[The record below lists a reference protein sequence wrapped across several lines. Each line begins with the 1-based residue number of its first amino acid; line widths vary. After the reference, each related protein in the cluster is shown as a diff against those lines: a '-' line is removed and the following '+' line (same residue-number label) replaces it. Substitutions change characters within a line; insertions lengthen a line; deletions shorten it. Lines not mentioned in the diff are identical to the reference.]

1 MKKRTIEE
9 YYLGLDIGTNSVGYA
24 VTDPQYK
31 ILKYHGEPMWG
42 SHVFEEG
49 SQCAERRGFRTA
61 RRRLNRRQQRVRF
74 VQEIFAHEIEKVDS
88 RFFLRIKE
96 SALYREDANGN
107 DPFILFNDNGY
118 TDKEYYL
125 KYPTIHHLIMDLID
139 DENPH
144 DVRLVYLAVAW
155 LVAHRGHFLSDVE
168 KTNVEKVLDF
178 STSYNAFKEMYHS
191 IGQDI
196 PWVDEE
202 ETFKNILLK
211 KCGVKDKEKAFKD
224 ELFKNNSN
232 KKTSEGTEENDI
244 LGANSVITLLSGGT
258 VTADKLFVQA
268 EFQDKISIS
277 FKKNEDEFEQILTE
291 LDEYAEYLLKI
302 RAVYDWAV
310 LYEASQGQVYI
321 SKAKIE
327 VYEQHKKDLAGLK
340 AFIRKYC
347 PDKYNE
353 IFRDAGDNNYV
364 AYSYNFN
371 SLNLDEGEKRP
382 KRKALQEDFCTY
394 IRKIVKDI
402 KCEMED
408 KEFYEDMGKRLEL
421 GTFMPKQVNTD
432 NRVLPYQLYYFE
444 LARLLEKVSS
454 YLPFINEKDS
464 EGYITKEKLLSI
476 MEFRIPYYVGPLHRD
491 HKENNSFAW
500 IKRKAQGRI
509 YPWNY
514 EEKIDLDASE
524 QAFID
529 KMTNQCSYLP
539 GEDVLPK
546 YSLLYCKYEV
556 LNEINNIKIN
566 GQRITVNCKK
576 EIFGL
581 FKRNKKVTVKR
592 IRDFLVSNN
601 YMSDSDEITG
611 LDISVKSSLKSYH
624 DFRRMLENKTVN
636 EEDVEEII
644 KRLTYTEDKKRIN
657 KYLEENYPNISE
669 EDRRY
674 ISKLKYK
681 DFGRLSEKFLTGIKG
696 VVKETGEILSVIQI
710 MWETNDNLMQIIFS
724 DHYTIRDVLERERED
739 YYSEHPASVEQIL
752 SDMYI
757 SNAVKR
763 PIYRTLDIIGDVT
776 KACQNAPRKIF
787 VEMARGGGEKGKRT
801 VSRRDK
807 IKELY
812 KHMDKQEV
820 REISKEISE
829 LLGELDKKTDNEL
842 QSEVLFLYFMQLGI
856 CMYSGDPIDIT
867 KLKSDAYVNVDHIY
881 PQAYVKDDSLNNK
894 VLVKSKL
901 NGEKSDNYPI
911 NKDIRDKMSSIWKH
925 YRKEGLISEE
935 KYNRLTRKTP
945 FTDEEKQGFVNR
957 QLVETRQSTKA
968 VAEIL
973 KTMFP
978 ETEVVYVKAGLASE
992 FRHAFGIIKSR
1003 QINDLHHAKDAY
1015 LNVVCGNVY
1024 HSTFTK
1030 KFFQNNPKYS
1040 IKTET
1045 VYKRKIEVD
1054 GKPIWN
1060 GQESLSFVIKMLGKN
1075 NIHYTR
1081 YAFCRTRGQNGGFFD
1096 QQPKPA
1102 GANLV
1107 PRKKNLPSEKYGG
1120 YNGTTVTYF
1129 IMAKYTEKVKKE
1141 KTDIMIV
1148 PVELLYSH
1156 NLLQNEEFAV
1166 NYIRQEIARIT
1177 NKKQEEIVN
1186 ISFPLGLRPL
1196 KVNTR
1201 LSFDGFEACIASKK
1215 TYGQQLG
1222 MCSLMSLKLSEEN
1235 MKYVKKIENYLNKKN
1250 ANKNIIYDE
1259 KYDGINS
1266 MINIKLYDELTE
1278 KLLNTCYR
1286 IVYEKT
1292 GDIILKG
1299 KDKFSNLSFDLQC
1312 QILMNIIDVLKTG
1325 RNSGC
1330 NLKVIGGSVNAANYI
1345 INSRISNWKKDY
1357 NSVKIIDESASGIF
1371 RKESENILEWL

>member
-1 MKKRTIEE
+1 MKKRAIEE

-61 RRRLNRRQQRVRF
+61 RRRLNRRQQRVRL

-88 RFFLRIKE
+88 RFFLRLKE

-107 DPFILFNDNGY
+107 DPFILFNDEGY

-178 STSYNAFKEMYHS
+178 STSYNALKEMYS
-191 IGQDI
+191 GIGQDL
-196 PWVDEE
+196 PWIDEE
-202 ETFKNILLK
+202 ETFKNILLE
-211 KCGVKDKEKAFKD
+211 KCGVKDKERAFKD
-224 ELFKNNSN
+224 KLLKNNSN
-232 KKTSEGTEENDI
+232 KKNSDITEESEV
-244 LGANSVITLLSGGT
+244 LGISAVITLLSGGT

-310 LYEASQGQVYI
+310 LYEASKGQVYI

-371 SLNLDEGEKRP
+371 SLNLTDGEKRP
-382 KRKALQEDFCTY
+382 KRKASQEDFCTY
-394 IRKIVKDI
+394 IRKIVKGI

-408 KEFYEDMGKRLEL
+408 KEFYDDMWQRLEL
-421 GTFMPKQVNTD
+421 GTFMPKQVNTE

-444 LARLLEKVSS
+444 LARLLGRVSA
-454 YLPFINEKDS
+454 YLPFINEKDND
-464 EGYITKEKLLSI
+464 GYITKEKLLSI
-476 MEFRIPYYVGPLHRD
+476 MEFRIPYYVGPLHRENKD
-491 HKENNSFAW
+491 NNSFAW
-500 IKRKAQGRI
+500 IKRKAKGRI

-524 QAFID
+524 QAFIN
-529 KMTNQCSYLP
+529 KMTNQCGYLP

-546 YSLLYCKYEV
+546 HSLLYCKYEV

-566 GQRITVNCKK
+566 GQKITVECKK
-576 EIFGL
+576 GIFGL
-581 FKRNKKVTVKR
+581 FIKNKKVTVKK
-592 IRDFLVSNN
+592 IKDFLISNN
-601 YMSDSDEITG
+601 YMSASDEMTG

-624 DFRRMLENKTVN
+624 DFRKMLENKIVN

-669 EDRRY
+669 KDRRY

-710 MWETNDNLMQIIFS
+710 MLETNDNLMQIIFS
-724 DHYTIRDVLERERED
+724 GHYTIKDVIESERKD

-752 SDMYI
+752 SDMYV

-801 VSRRDK
+801 ISRRDK

-812 KHMDKQEV
+812 KNMDRQEV
-820 REISKEISE
+820 REISK
-829 LLGELDKKTDNEL
+829 LLDEKTDNEL
-842 QSEVLFLYFMQLGI
+842 QSEVLFLYFMQLGK
-856 CMYSGDPIDIT
+856 CMYSGEPIDIT

-901 NGEKSDNYPI
+901 NGEKSDIYPI
-911 NKDIRDKMSSIWKH
+911 NKSIRDKMASTWKS
-925 YRKEGLISEE
+925 YRKKGLISEE

-973 KTMFP
+973 KMMFP

-1024 HSTFTK
+1024 YSTFTK

-1054 GKPIWN
+1054 EKLIWN
-1060 GQESLSFVIKMLGKN
+1060 GQESLSFVIKMLSKN

-1081 YAFCRTRGQNGGFFD
+1081 YAFCRKSGQNGGLFD
-1096 QQPKPA
+1096 QQPISA
-1102 GANLV
+1102 GADLV

-1120 YNGTTVTYF
+1120 YNGTTATYF

-1156 NLLQNEEFAV
+1156 NLLQSEEFAV
-1166 NYIRQEIARIT
+1166 SYIRQEIARIT
-1177 NKKQEEIVN
+1177 NKKREEIVN

-1222 MCSLMSLKLSEEN
+1222 MCSLMPLKLREEN
-1235 MKYVKKIENYLNKKN
+1235 SKYVKKIENYLNKKDV
-1250 ANKNIIYDE
+1250 NKNIVLDE
-1259 KYDGINS
+1259 NYDGINKER
-1266 MINIKLYDELTE
+1266 NLRLFHEL
-1278 KLLNTCYR
+1278 KNKFKQSCYR
-1286 IVYEKT
+1286 QVFQKA
-1292 GDIILKG
+1292 GMLILNSEDEFK
-1299 KDKFSNLSFDLQC
+1299 NIPIEAQC
-1312 QILMNIIDVLKTG
+1312 KVLNNIIFVFKTG
-1325 RNSGC
+1325 RSVGC
-1330 NLKVIGGSVNAANYI
+1330 DLKEIGGSK
-1345 INSRISNWKKDY
+1345 NSAEYKVSSKVSNWKKDY

>member
-1 MKKRTIEE
+1 MKKRAIEE

-61 RRRLNRRQQRVRF
+61 RRRLNRRQQRVRL

-88 RFFLRIKE
+88 RFFLRLKE

-178 STSYNAFKEMYHS
+178 STSYNALKEMYS
-191 IGQDI
+191 GIGQDL
-196 PWVDEE
+196 PWIDEE

-224 ELFKNNSN
+224 KLLKNNSN
-232 KKTSEGTEENDI
+232 KKNSDITEESEV
-244 LGANSVITLLSGGT
+244 LGISAVITLLSGGT
-258 VTADKLFVQA
+258 VAADKLFVQA

-310 LYEASQGQVYI
+310 LYEASKGQVYI

-371 SLNLDEGEKRP
+371 SLNLTDGEKRP
-382 KRKALQEDFCTY
+382 KRKASQEDFCTY

-408 KEFYEDMGKRLEL
+408 EEFYDDMWQRLEL

-444 LARLLEKVSS
+444 LARLLGRVSA
-454 YLPFINEKDS
+454 YLPFINEKDND
-464 EGYITKEKLLSI
+464 GYITKEKLLSI
-476 MEFRIPYYVGPLHRD
+476 MEFRIPYYVGPLHRENKD
-491 HKENNSFAW
+491 NNSFAW

-524 QAFID
+524 QAFIN

-566 GQRITVNCKK
+566 GQKITVECKK
-576 EIFGL
+576 GIFGL
-581 FKRNKKVTVKR
+581 FKKNKKVTVKK
-592 IRDFLVSNN
+592 IKDFLISNN
-601 YMSDSDEITG
+601 YMGTSDEITG

-624 DFRRMLENKTVN
+624 DFRKMLENKIVN

-657 KYLEENYPNISE
+657 RYLEENYPNISE

-710 MWETNDNLMQIIFS
+710 MLETNDNLMQIIFS
-724 DHYTIRDVLERERED
+724 DHYMIKDALERERKD

-763 PIYRTLDIIGDVT
+763 PIYRTLDIISDVT

-801 VSRRDK
+801 ISRRDK

-812 KHMDKQEV
+812 KNMDKQEV

-973 KTMFP
+973 KMMFP

-992 FRHAFGIIKSR
+992 FRHVFGIIKSR

-1030 KFFQNNPKYS
+1030 NFFLKHQTYS

-1045 VYKRKIEVD
+1045 VYKRRIEAD
-1054 GKPIWN
+1054 GKLIWN
-1060 GQESLSFVIKMLGKN
+1060 GQESLSFVKKMLGKN

-1081 YAFCRTRGQNGGFFD
+1081 YAFCRKGGFFD
-1096 QQPKPA
+1096 QMPVTAKE
-1102 GANLV
+1102 GLV
-1107 PRKKNLPSEKYGG
+1107 SRKKDLPSEKYGG
-1120 YNGTTVTYF
+1120 YNKPTASYF
-1129 IMAKYTEKVKKE
+1129 IMAKYTEKGKKE
-1141 KTDIMIV
+1141 KQDIMIV
-1148 PVELLYSH
+1148 PVELMVGEKVL
-1156 NLLQNEEFAV
+1156 NDKKFAV
-1166 NYIRQEIARIT
+1166 DYIQQQIAQISNRKI
-1177 NKKQEEIVN
+1177 EEIVN
-1186 ISFPLGLRPL
+1186 VSFPLGLRPL

-1201 LSFDGFEACIASKK
+1201 FSFDGFEACVTGKSS
-1215 TYGQQLG
+1215 GGRQLG
-1222 MCSLMSLKLSEEN
+1222 MSSLMPLKISHEKES
-1235 MKYVKKIENYLNKKN
+1235 YIKKIENYINKKS
-1250 ANKNIIYDE
+1250 KNPNIKPDE

-1266 MINIKLYDELTE
+1266 MINIKLYDELTD

-1286 IVYEKT
+1286 IVYKKT
-1292 GDIILKG
+1292 GDVILKG
-1299 KDKFSNLSFDLQC
+1299 KEKFESLSIDVQC
-1312 QILMNIIDVLKTG
+1312 QTLMNIIDVLKTG
-1325 RNSGC
+1325 RNGGC
-1330 NLKVIGGSVNAANYI
+1330 NLKDIGGTANAANYI
-1345 INSRISNWKKDY
+1345 INSRISNWKNYK
-1357 NSVKIIDESASGIF
+1357 SVKIIDESASGIF
-1371 RKESENILEWL
+1371 RKESENVLEWL

>member
-244 LGANSVITLLSGGT
+244 LGTNAVITLLSGGT

-327 VYEQHKKDLAGLK
+327 VFEQHKKDLAGLK

-347 PDKYNE
+347 TDKYNE

-382 KRKALQEDFCTY
+382 KRKASQEDFCTY

-566 GQRITVNCKK
+566 GQRITVDCKK

-978 ETEVVYVKAGLASE
+978 KTEVVYVKAGLASE

-1081 YAFCRTRGQNGGFFD
+1081 YAFCRKGGFFD
-1096 QQPKPA
+1096 QMPVTAKE
-1102 GANLV
+1102 GLV
-1107 PRKKNLPSEKYGG
+1107 SRKKNLPSEKYGG
-1120 YNGTTVTYF
+1120 YNKPTASYF

-1141 KTDIMIV
+1141 KQDIMIV
-1148 PVELLYSH
+1148 PVELMVGEKVL
-1156 NLLQNEEFAV
+1156 NDKNFAV
-1166 NYIRQEIARIT
+1166 GYIQQQIAQISNR
-1177 NKKQEEIVN
+1177 KVEEIVN
-1186 ISFPLGLRPL
+1186 VSFPLGLRPL

-1201 LSFDGFEACIASKK
+1201 FSFDGFEACVTGKANGGKI
-1215 TYGQQLG
+1215 LG
-1222 MCSLMSLKLSEEN
+1222 ISSLVALK
-1235 MKYVKKIENYLNKKN
+1235 MDNKKDN
-1250 ANKNIIYDE
+1250 YIKKVEKYIEKRKLNINIKLDE
-1259 KYDGINS
+1259 KYDGINYES
-1266 MINIKLYDELTE
+1266 NQMIYNILVE
-1278 KLLNTCYR
+1278 KIQCSIY
-1286 IVYEKT
+1286 KT
-1292 GDIILKG
+1292 MFGSLVEGLENAKSI
-1299 KDKFSNLSFDLQC
+1299 FEQLSLEEQC
-1312 QILMNIIDVLKTG
+1312 LCINSLINVFKTG
-1325 RNSGC
+1325 RSSGC
-1330 NLKVIGGSVNAANYI
+1330 DLTLIGGKKQAAVCTV
-1345 INSRISNWKKDY
+1345 SSKVSNWGKNYKC
-1357 NSVKIIDESASGIF
+1357 VKIIDESASGIF

>member
-1 MKKRTIEE
+1 MKKRAIEE

-74 VQEIFAHEIEKVDS
+74 VQEIFAHEIGKVDS
-88 RFFLRIKE
+88 RFFLRIRE

-107 DPFILFNDNGY
+107 DPFILFNDSGY

-178 STSYNAFKEMYHS
+178 STSYNALKEMYHG

-196 PWVDEE
+196 PWIDEE
-202 ETFKNILLK
+202 ELFKNILLR
-211 KCGVKDKEKAFKD
+211 KCGVKDKEKAFKE
-224 ELFKNNSN
+224 ELFKSNSIKNNSD
-232 KKTSEGTEENDI
+232 KENEV
-244 LGANSVITLLSGGT
+244 LGASAVITLLSGGT

-310 LYEASQGQVYI
+310 LYEASKGQVYI

-340 AFIRKYC
+340 TFIRKYC

-371 SLNLDEGEKRP
+371 SLNLDDGKKRP
-382 KRKALQEDFCTY
+382 KRKASQEDFCTY

-408 KEFYEDMGKRLEL
+408 KEFYDDMWQRLEL

-432 NRVLPYQLYYFE
+432 NRVIPYQLYYFE
-444 LARLLEKVSS
+444 LARLLEKVSA
-454 YLPFINEKDS
+454 YLPFINEKDTD
-464 EGYITKEKLLSI
+464 GYITKDKLLSI
-476 MEFRIPYYVGPLHRD
+476 MEYRIPYYVGPLH
-491 HKENNSFAW
+491 KENSSFAW
-500 IKRKAQGRI
+500 IERKAKGRI

-524 QAFID
+524 QAFIN

-556 LNEINNIKIN
+556 LNEINNIKVN
-566 GQRITVNCKK
+566 GQKVTVECKK
-576 EIFGL
+576 GIFEL
-581 FKRNKKVTVKR
+581 FKRNKKVTVKN
-592 IRDFLVSNN
+592 IRDFLISNN

-624 DFRRMLENKTVN
+624 DFRRMLENKVVN

-681 DFGRLSEKFLTGIKG
+681 DFGRLSEKFLAGIKG

-724 DHYTIRDVLERERED
+724 DYYTIKDVLAKERED
-739 YYSEHPASVEQIL
+739 YYSEHPSSVEQFL
-752 SDMYI
+752 SDMYV

-812 KHMDKQEV
+812 KNMDKQEV
-820 REISKEISE
+820 REISK
-829 LLGELDKKTDNEL
+829 LLDEKTDNEL
-842 QSEVLFLYFMQLGI
+842 QSEVLFLYFMQLGK
-856 CMYSGDPIDIT
+856 CMYSGEPIDIT

-901 NGEKSDNYPI
+901 NGEKSDIYPI
-911 NKDIRDKMSSIWKH
+911 NKSIRDKMASTWKS
-925 YRKEGLISEE
+925 YRKKGLISEE

-973 KTMFP
+973 KMMFP

-1030 KFFQNNPKYS
+1030 NFFLEHQTYS

-1045 VYKRKIEVD
+1045 VYKKKIEVD
-1054 GKPIWN
+1054 GKLIWN

-1081 YAFCRTRGQNGGFFD
+1081 YAFCRKGGFFD
-1096 QQPKPA
+1096 QMPVTAKE
-1102 GANLV
+1102 GLV
-1107 PRKKNLPSEKYGG
+1107 SRKKDLPSEKYGG
-1120 YNGTTVTYF
+1120 YNKPTASYF
-1129 IMAKYTEKVKKE
+1129 IMAKYTEKAKKE
-1141 KTDIMIV
+1141 KQDIMIV
-1148 PVELLYSH
+1148 PVELMVGEKVL
-1156 NLLQNEEFAV
+1156 NDEKFAV
-1166 NYIRQEIARIT
+1166 DYIRQQIAQIS
-1177 NKKQEEIVN
+1177 NKKVEEIVN
-1186 ISFPLGLRPL
+1186 VSFPLDLRPL

-1201 LSFDGFEACIASKK
+1201 FSFDGFEACVTGKANGGKILGISSLIA
-1215 TYGQQLG
+1215 
-1222 MCSLMSLKLSEEN
+1222 LKIDDKMEE
-1235 MKYVKKIENYLNKKN
+1235 YVKSIEKYIEKRKLNV
-1250 ANKNIIYDE
+1250 NIKLDE
-1259 KYDGINS
+1259 KYDGINFKTNG
-1266 MINIKLYDELTE
+1266 IIYNLLKNKLE
-1278 KLLNTCYR
+1278 CS
-1286 IVYEKT
+1286 VYNKMF
-1292 GDIILKG
+1292 DILV
-1299 KDKFSNLSFDLQC
+1299 
-1312 QILMNIIDVLKTG
+1312 DVLEKGERIFRELSLEEQCVCINSLISIFKTG
-1325 RNSGC
+1325 RSSGC
-1330 NLKVIGGSVNAANYI
+1330 DLTLIGGKKQAAVCTV
-1345 INSRISNWKKDY
+1345 SSKVSNWTKNY
-1357 NSVKIIDESASGIF
+1357 ECVKIIDESASGIF

>member
-1 MKKRTIEE
+1 MKKRAIQE

-61 RRRLNRRQQRVRF
+61 RRRLNRRQQRVRL

-88 RFFLRIKE
+88 RFFLRIRE

-107 DPFILFNDNGY
+107 DPFVLFNDNGY

-178 STSYNAFKEMYHS
+178 STSYNALKEMYS
-191 IGQDI
+191 GIGQDL
-196 PWVDEE
+196 PWIDEE

-211 KCGVKDKEKAFKD
+211 KCGVKDKEKAFK
-224 ELFKNNSN
+224 EGLFKSDSNKNNSAKEN
-232 KKTSEGTEENDI
+232 EVLGTS
-244 LGANSVITLLSGGT
+244 AVITLLSGGT
-258 VTADKLFVQA
+258 VTADKLFVQV

-310 LYEASQGQVYI
+310 LYEASKGQVYI

-371 SLNLDEGEKRP
+371 SLNLDDGKKRP
-382 KRKALQEDFCTY
+382 KRKASQEDFCTY
-394 IRKIVKDI
+394 IQKIVKDI

-408 KEFYEDMGKRLEL
+408 KKFYDDMWQRLEL

-432 NRVLPYQLYYFE
+432 NRVIPYQLYYFE
-444 LARLLEKVSS
+444 LARLLEKSS
-454 YLPFINEKDS
+454 VYLAFINEKDDA
-464 EGYITKEKLLSI
+464 GYITKEKLLSI
-476 MEFRIPYYVGPLHRD
+476 MEYRIPYYVGPLH
-491 HKENNSFAW
+491 KENSSFAW
-500 IKRKAQGRI
+500 IERKAKGRI

-524 QAFID
+524 QAFIN

-566 GQRITVNCKK
+566 GQKITVECKK
-576 EIFGL
+576 GIFEL
-581 FKRNKKVTVKR
+581 FKRNKKVTVKK
-592 IRDFLVSNN
+592 IRDFLISNN

-624 DFRRMLENKTVN
+624 DFRRMLENKVVN

-657 KYLEENYPNISE
+657 KYLEDNYPNISE

-674 ISKLKYK
+674 ISKLKYN
-681 DFGRLSEKFLTGIKG
+681 DFGRLSEKFLTEIKG

-724 DHYTIRDVLERERED
+724 DYYTIKDVLAKERED
-739 YYSEHPASVEQIL
+739 YYSEHPSSVEQFL
-752 SDMYI
+752 SDMYV

-776 KACQNAPRKIF
+776 KACQNAPCKIF

-812 KHMDKQEV
+812 KNMDKQEV
-820 REISKEISE
+820 REISK
-829 LLGELDKKTDNEL
+829 LLDEKTDNEL
-842 QSEVLFLYFMQLGI
+842 QSEVLFLYFMQLGK
-856 CMYSGDPIDIT
+856 CMYSGEPIDIT

-901 NGEKSDNYPI
+901 NGEKSDIYPI
-911 NKDIRDKMSSIWKH
+911 NKSIRDKMASTWKS
-925 YRKEGLISEE
+925 YRKKGLISEE

-973 KTMFP
+973 KMMFP

-1030 KFFQNNPKYS
+1030 NFFLKHQTYS

-1045 VYKRKIEVD
+1045 VYKKKIEVD
-1054 GKPIWN
+1054 GRLIWN

-1081 YAFCRTRGQNGGFFD
+1081 YAFCRKGGFFD
-1096 QQPKPA
+1096 QMPVTAKE
-1102 GANLV
+1102 GLV
-1107 PRKKNLPSEKYGG
+1107 SRKKDLPSEKYGG
-1120 YNGTTVTYF
+1120 YNKPTASYF
-1129 IMAKYTEKVKKE
+1129 IMAKYTEKAKKE
-1141 KTDIMIV
+1141 KQDIMIV

-1156 NLLQNEEFAV
+1156 NLLQSEEFAV

-1177 NKKQEEIVN
+1177 NKKWDEIDNV
-1186 ISFPLGLRPL
+1186 SFPLGLRPL

-1201 LSFDGFEACIASKK
+1201 FSFDGFEACVVSK
-1215 TYGQQLG
+1215 YSGGQKLG
-1222 MCSLMSLKLSEEN
+1222 ITSLVALK
-1235 MKYVKKIENYLNKKN
+1235 MN
-1250 ANKNIIYDE
+1250 ANFEAYIKRIQNYMEKRKLNGSIELDE
-1259 KYDGINS
+1259 KYDKIDKEN
-1266 MINIKLYDELTE
+1266 NEKLYDAILE
-1278 KLLNTCYR
+1278 KL
-1286 IVYEKT
+1286 EKKIYKQVFS
-1292 GDIILKG
+1292 GQMKLVKAA
-1299 KDKFSNLSFDLQC
+1299 KEKFLELPLEQQC
-1312 QILMNIIDVLKTG
+1312 QCLNSLIDVFKTG
-1325 RNSGC
+1325 RSNGC
-1330 NLKVIGGSVNAANYI
+1330 DLTLIGGKKQAAI
-1345 INSRISNWKKDY
+1345 CTVSSKISNWKKNY
-1357 NSVKIIDESASGIF
+1357 KCVKIIDESASGIF

>member
-244 LGANSVITLLSGGT
+244 LGTNSVITLLSGGT

-347 PDKYNE
+347 LDKYNE

-371 SLNLDEGEKRP
+371 SLNFDEGEKRP
-382 KRKALQEDFCTY
+382 KRKASQEDFCTY

-556 LNEINNIKIN
+556 VNEINNIKIN
-566 GQRITVNCKK
+566 GQKITVDCKK
-576 EIFGL
+576 GIFGL
-581 FKRNKKVTVKR
+581 FKRNKKVTVKK

-657 KYLEENYPNISE
+657 KYLEESYPNISE

-752 SDMYI
+752 SDMYV

-901 NGEKSDNYPI
+901 NGEKSDTYPI

-1030 KFFQNNPKYS
+1030 KFFLKHQTYS

-1054 GKPIWN
+1054 GKSIWN

-1081 YAFCRTRGQNGGFFD
+1081 YAFCRKGGFFD
-1096 QQPKPA
+1096 QMPVTAKE
-1102 GANLV
+1102 GLV
-1107 PRKKNLPSEKYGG
+1107 SRKKNLPSEKYGG
-1120 YNGTTVTYF
+1120 YNKPTASYF

-1141 KTDIMIV
+1141 KQDIMIV
-1148 PVELLYSH
+1148 PVELMVGEKVL
-1156 NLLQNEEFAV
+1156 NDKNFAV
-1166 NYIRQEIARIT
+1166 GYIQQQIAQISNR
-1177 NKKQEEIVN
+1177 KVEEIVN
-1186 ISFPLGLRPL
+1186 VSFPLGLRPL

-1201 LSFDGFEACIASKK
+1201 FSFDGFEACVTGKANGGKI
-1215 TYGQQLG
+1215 LG
-1222 MCSLMSLKLSEEN
+1222 ISSLVALK
-1235 MKYVKKIENYLNKKN
+1235 MDNKKDN
-1250 ANKNIIYDE
+1250 YIKKVEKYIEKRKLNINIKLDE
-1259 KYDGINS
+1259 KYDGINYES
-1266 MINIKLYDELTE
+1266 NQMIYNILVE
-1278 KLLNTCYR
+1278 KIQCSIY
-1286 IVYEKT
+1286 KT
-1292 GDIILKG
+1292 MFGSLVEGLENAKSI
-1299 KDKFSNLSFDLQC
+1299 FEQLSLEEQC
-1312 QILMNIIDVLKTG
+1312 LCINSLINVFKTG
-1325 RNSGC
+1325 RSSGC
-1330 NLKVIGGSVNAANYI
+1330 DLTLIGGKKQAAVCTV
-1345 INSRISNWKKDY
+1345 SSKVSNWGKNYKC
-1357 NSVKIIDESASGIF
+1357 VKIIDESASGIF

>member
-1 MKKRTIEE
+1 MKKRAIEE

-61 RRRLNRRQQRVRF
+61 RRRLNRRQQRVRL

-88 RFFLRIKE
+88 RFFLRLKE

-107 DPFILFNDNGY
+107 DPFILFNDEGY

-178 STSYNAFKEMYHS
+178 STSYNALKEMYS
-191 IGQDI
+191 GIGQDL
-196 PWVDEE
+196 PWIDEE
-202 ETFKNILLK
+202 ETFKNILLE
-211 KCGVKDKEKAFKD
+211 KCGVKDKERAFKD
-224 ELFKNNSN
+224 KLLKNNSN
-232 KKTSEGTEENDI
+232 KKNSDITEESEV
-244 LGANSVITLLSGGT
+244 LGTSAVITLLSGGT
-258 VTADKLFVQA
+258 VTADKLFMQA

-310 LYEASQGQVYI
+310 LYEASKGQVYI

-371 SLNLDEGEKRP
+371 SLENKKVRP
-382 KRKALQEDFCTY
+382 KEKAKPDKFCDC
-394 IRKIVKDI
+394 IKKIVRNI
-402 KCEMED
+402 KCEVED
-408 KEFYEDMGKRLEL
+408 MEFYEDMLQRLEL
-421 GTFMPKQVNTD
+421 VTFMPKQVCAD
-432 NRVLPYQLYYFE
+432 NRIIPYQLYYFE
-444 LARLLEKVSS
+444 LNRLLEKVSI
-454 YLPFINEKDS
+454 YLPFINEKDVD
-464 EGYITKEKLLSI
+464 GYITKNKLLSI
-476 MEFRIPYYVGPLHRD
+476 MEFRIPYYVGPLH
-491 HKENNSFAW
+491 KENSSFAW
-500 IKRKAQGRI
+500 IERKAKGRI

-566 GQRITVNCKK
+566 GQKITVECKK
-576 EIFGL
+576 GIFGL
-581 FKRNKKVTVKR
+581 FKRNKKVTVKK
-592 IRDFLVSNN
+592 IKDFLISNN
-601 YMSDSDEITG
+601 YMSASDEMTG

-624 DFRRMLENKTVN
+624 DFRKMLENKIVN

-696 VVKETGEILSVIQI
+696 VVRGGKLSVIQM

-724 DHYTIRDVLERERED
+724 DHYMIKDALERERKD

-752 SDMYI
+752 SDMYV

-763 PIYRTLDIIGDVT
+763 PIYRTLDIISDVT

-801 VSRRDK
+801 VSRRNT

-812 KHMDKQEV
+812 KNMDRQEV
-820 REISKEISE
+820 REISK
-829 LLGELDKKTDNEL
+829 LLDEKTDNEL
-842 QSEVLFLYFMQLGI
+842 QSEVLFLYFMQLGK
-856 CMYSGDPIDIT
+856 CMYSGEPIDIQNIKMKT
-867 KLKSDAYVNVDHIY
+867 YVNVDHIY
-881 PQAYVKDDSLNNK
+881 PQAYVKDDSLDNK

-901 NGEKSDNYPI
+901 NEEKSDDYPI
-911 NKDIRDKMSSIWKH
+911 NKDIQEEMSSIWKH
-925 YRKEGLISEE
+925 YRNEGLISEE
-935 KYNRLTRKTP
+935 KYNRLTRKTK
-945 FTDEEKQGFVNR
+945 FTNEEKQGFVNR

-973 KTMFP
+973 KMMFPEP
-978 ETEVVYVKAGLASE
+978 ETEVVYVKAGLATA
-992 FRHAFGIIKSR
+992 FRSVFGPVKCR

-1081 YAFCRTRGQNGGFFD
+1081 YAFCRTRGQKGGFFG

-1102 GANLV
+1102 GADLV

-1129 IMAKYTEKVKKE
+1129 VMAKYTEKVKKE

-1148 PVELLYSH
+1148 SVELLYSH

-1166 NYIRQEIARIT
+1166 NYIRQEIARIA

-1201 LSFDGFEACIASKK
+1201 FSFDGFEACIASKK

-1250 ANKNIIYDE
+1250 ANKNIVHDEQYDE
-1259 KYDGINS
+1259 INS
-1266 MINIKLYDELTE
+1266 TINIKLYGELTE

-1299 KDKFSNLSFDLQC
+1299 KDKFENLSFDLQC

-1325 RNSGC
+1325 RNGGC
-1330 NLKVIGGSVNAANYI
+1330 NLKDIGGSVNEANYI
-1345 INSRISNWKKDY
+1345 INSRISNWKKNY
-1357 NSVKIIDESASGIF
+1357 KCVKIIDESASGIF

>member
-88 RFFLRIKE
+88 RFYLRIKE

-202 ETFKNILLK
+202 EKFKNILLK
-211 KCGVKDKEKAFKD
+211 RCGVKDKEKAFKD
-224 ELFKNNSN
+224 ELFKNHSN
-232 KKTSEGTEENDI
+232 KKASEGTEENDI
-244 LGANSVITLLSGGT
+244 LGTNAVITLLSGGT

-371 SLNLDEGEKRP
+371 SMNLDEGEKRP
-382 KRKALQEDFCTY
+382 KRKASQEDFCTY

-402 KCEMED
+402 KCEIED

-432 NRVLPYQLYYFE
+432 NRVIPYQLYYFE

-500 IKRKAQGRI
+500 IKRKAKGRI

-566 GQRITVNCKK
+566 GQKITVDCKK
-576 EIFGL
+576 GIFGL

-752 SDMYI
+752 SDMYV

-1015 LNVVCGNVY
+1015 LNIVCGNVY
-1024 HSTFTK
+1024 HSTFTE
-1030 KFFQNNPKYS
+1030 KFFRNNPKYS

-1081 YAFCRTRGQNGGFFD
+1081 YAFCRKGGFFD
-1096 QQPKPA
+1096 QMPVTAKE
-1102 GANLV
+1102 GLV
-1107 PRKKNLPSEKYGG
+1107 SRKKNLPSEKYGG
-1120 YNGTTVTYF
+1120 YNKPTASYF

-1141 KTDIMIV
+1141 KQDIMIV
-1148 PVELLYSH
+1148 PVELMVGEKVL
-1156 NLLQNEEFAV
+1156 NDKNFAV
-1166 NYIRQEIARIT
+1166 GYIQQQIAQISNR
-1177 NKKQEEIVN
+1177 KVEEIINV
-1186 ISFPLGLRPL
+1186 SFPLGLRPL

-1201 LSFDGFEACIASKK
+1201 FSFDGFEACVTGKANGGKILGISSLVALKMDNKK
-1215 TYGQQLG
+1215 DNYI
-1222 MCSLMSLKLSEEN
+1222 
-1235 MKYVKKIENYLNKKN
+1235 KKIEKYIEKRKLNI
-1250 ANKNIIYDE
+1250 NIKLDE
-1259 KYDGINS
+1259 KYDGINYES
-1266 MINIKLYDELTE
+1266 NQMIYNILVE
-1278 KLLNTCYR
+1278 KIQCSIY
-1286 IVYEKT
+1286 KT
-1292 GDIILKG
+1292 MFGSLVEGLENAKSI
-1299 KDKFSNLSFDLQC
+1299 FEQLSLEEQC
-1312 QILMNIIDVLKTG
+1312 LCINSLINVFKTG
-1325 RNSGC
+1325 RSSGC
-1330 NLKVIGGSVNAANYI
+1330 DLTLIGGKKQAAVCTV
-1345 INSRISNWKKDY
+1345 SSKVSNWKK
-1357 NSVKIIDESASGIF
+1357 NHTCVKIIDESASGIF

>member
-1 MKKRTIEE
+1 MKKRAIEE

-61 RRRLNRRQQRVRF
+61 RRRLNRRQQRVRL

-88 RFFLRIKE
+88 RFFLRLKE

-178 STSYNAFKEMYHS
+178 STSYNALKEMYS
-191 IGQDI
+191 GIGQDL
-196 PWVDEE
+196 PWIDEE
-202 ETFKNILLK
+202 ETFKNILLR

-224 ELFKNNSN
+224 KLLKNNSN
-232 KKTSEGTEENDI
+232 KKNSDITEESEV
-244 LGANSVITLLSGGT
+244 LGISAVITLLSGGT
-258 VTADKLFVQA
+258 VAADKLFVQA

-310 LYEASQGQVYI
+310 LYEASKGQVYI

-371 SLNLDEGEKRP
+371 SLNLTDGEKRP
-382 KRKALQEDFCTY
+382 KRKASQEDFCTY

-408 KEFYEDMGKRLEL
+408 KEFYDDMWQRLEL

-444 LARLLEKVSS
+444 LARLLGRVSA
-454 YLPFINEKDS
+454 YLPFINEKDND
-464 EGYITKEKLLSI
+464 GYITKEKLLSI
-476 MEFRIPYYVGPLHRD
+476 MEFRIPYYVGPLHRENKD
-491 HKENNSFAW
+491 NNSFAW
-500 IKRKAQGRI
+500 IQRKAQGRI

-524 QAFID
+524 QAFIN

-566 GQRITVNCKK
+566 GQKITVECKK
-576 EIFGL
+576 GIFGL
-581 FKRNKKVTVKR
+581 FKKNKKVTVKK
-592 IRDFLVSNN
+592 IKDFLISNN
-601 YMSDSDEITG
+601 YMGTSDEITG

-624 DFRRMLENKTVN
+624 DFRKMLENKIVN

-657 KYLEENYPNISE
+657 RYLEENYPNISE

-710 MWETNDNLMQIIFS
+710 MLETNDNLMQIIFS
-724 DHYTIRDVLERERED
+724 DHYMIKDALEREKKD

-763 PIYRTLDIIGDVT
+763 PIYRTLDIISDVT

-801 VSRRDK
+801 ISRRDK

-812 KHMDKQEV
+812 KNMDKQEV

-973 KTMFP
+973 KMMFP

-992 FRHAFGIIKSR
+992 FRHVFGIIKSR

-1030 KFFQNNPKYS
+1030 NFFLKHQTYS

-1045 VYKRKIEVD
+1045 VYKRRIEAD
-1054 GKPIWN
+1054 GKLIWN
-1060 GQESLSFVIKMLGKN
+1060 GQESLSFVKKMLGKN

-1081 YAFCRTRGQNGGFFD
+1081 YAFCRKGGFFD
-1096 QQPKPA
+1096 QMPVTAKE
-1102 GANLV
+1102 GLV
-1107 PRKKNLPSEKYGG
+1107 SRKKDLPSEKYGG
-1120 YNGTTVTYF
+1120 YNKPTASYF

-1141 KTDIMIV
+1141 KQDIMIV
-1148 PVELLYSH
+1148 PVELMVGEKVL
-1156 NLLQNEEFAV
+1156 NDKNFAV
-1166 NYIRQEIARIT
+1166 GYIQQQIAQISNR
-1177 NKKQEEIVN
+1177 KVEEIVN
-1186 ISFPLGLRPL
+1186 VSFPLGLRPL

-1201 LSFDGFEACIASKK
+1201 FSFDGFEACVTGKSS
-1215 TYGQQLG
+1215 GGRQLG
-1222 MCSLMSLKLSEEN
+1222 MSSLMPLKISHEKES
-1235 MKYVKKIENYLNKKN
+1235 YIKKIENYINKKS
-1250 ANKNIIYDE
+1250 KNSNIKPDE

-1266 MINIKLYDELTE
+1266 MINIKLYDELTD

-1286 IVYEKT
+1286 IVYKKT
-1292 GDIILKG
+1292 GDVILKG
-1299 KDKFSNLSFDLQC
+1299 KEKFESLSIDVQC
-1312 QILMNIIDVLKTG
+1312 QTLMNIIDVLKTG
-1325 RNSGC
+1325 RNGGC
-1330 NLKVIGGSVNAANYI
+1330 NLKDIGGTANAANYI
-1345 INSRISNWKKDY
+1345 INSRISNWKNYK
-1357 NSVKIIDESASGIF
+1357 SVKIIDESASGIF
-1371 RKESENILEWL
+1371 RKESENVLEWL

>member
-74 VQEIFAHEIEKVDS
+74 VQEIFSHEIEKVDS

-244 LGANSVITLLSGGT
+244 LGTNAVITLLSGGT

-566 GQRITVNCKK
+566 GQRITVDCKK

-696 VVKETGEILSVIQI
+696 VVKGGNLSVIQM

-724 DHYTIRDVLERERED
+724 DHYMIKDALERERED

-978 ETEVVYVKAGLASE
+978 KTEVVYVKAGLASE

-1081 YAFCRTRGQNGGFFD
+1081 YAFCRKGGFFD
-1096 QQPKPA
+1096 QMPVTAKE
-1102 GANLV
+1102 GLV
-1107 PRKKNLPSEKYGG
+1107 SRKKNLPSEKYGG
-1120 YNGTTVTYF
+1120 YNKPTASYF

-1141 KTDIMIV
+1141 KQDIMIV
-1148 PVELLYSH
+1148 PVELMVGEKVL
-1156 NLLQNEEFAV
+1156 NDKNFAV
-1166 NYIRQEIARIT
+1166 GYIQQQIAQISNR
-1177 NKKQEEIVN
+1177 KVEEIVN
-1186 ISFPLGLRPL
+1186 VSFPLGLRPL

-1201 LSFDGFEACIASKK
+1201 FSFDGFEACVTGKANGGKI
-1215 TYGQQLG
+1215 LG
-1222 MCSLMSLKLSEEN
+1222 ISSLVALK
-1235 MKYVKKIENYLNKKN
+1235 MDNKKDN
-1250 ANKNIIYDE
+1250 YIKKVEKYIEKRKLNINIKLDE
-1259 KYDGINS
+1259 KYDGINYES
-1266 MINIKLYDELTE
+1266 NQMIYNILVE
-1278 KLLNTCYR
+1278 KIQCSIY
-1286 IVYEKT
+1286 KT
-1292 GDIILKG
+1292 MFGSLVEGLENAKSI
-1299 KDKFSNLSFDLQC
+1299 FEQLSLEEQC
-1312 QILMNIIDVLKTG
+1312 LCINSLINVFKTG
-1325 RNSGC
+1325 RSSGC
-1330 NLKVIGGSVNAANYI
+1330 DLTLIGGKKQAAVCTV
-1345 INSRISNWKKDY
+1345 SSKVSNWGKNYKC
-1357 NSVKIIDESASGIF
+1357 VKIIDESASGIF

>member
-211 KCGVKDKEKAFKD
+211 RCGVKDKEKAFKD

-232 KKTSEGTEENDI
+232 KKTFEGTEENGI
-244 LGANSVITLLSGGT
+244 LGTNSVITLLSGGT

-291 LDEYAEYLLKI
+291 LDEYAEYLFKI

-566 GQRITVNCKK
+566 GQRITVDCKK

-581 FKRNKKVTVKR
+581 FKRNKKVTVKK

-696 VVKETGEILSVIQI
+696 VVKGGNLSVIQM

-724 DHYTIRDVLERERED
+724 DHYMIKDALERERED

-1030 KFFQNNPKYS
+1030 KFFQNNLKYS

-1081 YAFCRTRGQNGGFFD
+1081 YAFCRKGGFFD
-1096 QQPKPA
+1096 QMPVTAKE
-1102 GANLV
+1102 GLV
-1107 PRKKNLPSEKYGG
+1107 SRKKNLPSEKYGG
-1120 YNGTTVTYF
+1120 YNKPTASYF

-1141 KTDIMIV
+1141 KQDIMIV
-1148 PVELLYSH
+1148 PVELMVGEKVL
-1156 NLLQNEEFAV
+1156 NDKNFAV
-1166 NYIRQEIARIT
+1166 GYIQQQIAQISNR
-1177 NKKQEEIVN
+1177 KVEEIVN
-1186 ISFPLGLRPL
+1186 VSFPLGLRPL

-1201 LSFDGFEACIASKK
+1201 FSFDGFEACVTGKANGGKI
-1215 TYGQQLG
+1215 LG
-1222 MCSLMSLKLSEEN
+1222 ISSLVALK
-1235 MKYVKKIENYLNKKN
+1235 MDNKKDN
-1250 ANKNIIYDE
+1250 YIKKVEKYIEKRKLNINIKLDE
-1259 KYDGINS
+1259 KYDGINYES
-1266 MINIKLYDELTE
+1266 NQMIYNILVE
-1278 KLLNTCYR
+1278 KIQCSIY
-1286 IVYEKT
+1286 KT
-1292 GDIILKG
+1292 MFGSLVEGLENAKSI
-1299 KDKFSNLSFDLQC
+1299 FEQLSLEEQC
-1312 QILMNIIDVLKTG
+1312 LCINSLINVFKTG
-1325 RNSGC
+1325 RSSGC
-1330 NLKVIGGSVNAANYI
+1330 DLTLIGGKKQAAVCTV
-1345 INSRISNWKKDY
+1345 SSKVSNWGKNYKC
-1357 NSVKIIDESASGIF
+1357 VKIIDESASGIF

>member
-1 MKKRTIEE
+1 MKKRAIEE

-49 SQCAERRGFRTA
+49 NQCAERRGFRTA
-61 RRRLNRRQQRVRF
+61 RRRLNRRQQRVRL

-88 RFFLRIKE
+88 RFFLRLKE

-107 DPFILFNDNGY
+107 DPFILFNDEGY

-139 DENPH
+139 DKNPH

-178 STSYNAFKEMYHS
+178 STSYNALKEMYS
-191 IGQDI
+191 GIGQDL
-196 PWVDEE
+196 PWIDEE
-202 ETFKNILLK
+202 ETFKNILLE
-211 KCGVKDKEKAFKD
+211 KCGVKDKERAFKD
-224 ELFKNNSN
+224 KLLKNNSN
-232 KKTSEGTEENDI
+232 KKNSDITEESEV
-244 LGANSVITLLSGGT
+244 LGISAVITLLSGGT

-310 LYEASQGQVYI
+310 LYEASKGQVYI

-371 SLNLDEGEKRP
+371 SLNLTDGEKRP
-382 KRKALQEDFCTY
+382 KRKASQEDFCTY
-394 IRKIVKDI
+394 IRKIVKGI
-402 KCEMED
+402 KYEMED
-408 KEFYEDMGKRLEL
+408 KEFYDDMWQRLEL
-421 GTFMPKQVNTD
+421 GTFMPKQVNTE

-444 LARLLEKVSS
+444 LARLLGRVSA
-454 YLPFINEKDS
+454 YLPFINEKDND
-464 EGYITKEKLLSI
+464 GYITKEKLLSI
-476 MEFRIPYYVGPLHRD
+476 MEFRIPYYVGPLHRENKD
-491 HKENNSFAW
+491 NNSFAW
-500 IKRKAQGRI
+500 IKRKAKGRI

-524 QAFID
+524 QAFIN

-546 YSLLYCKYEV
+546 HSLLYCKYEV

-566 GQRITVNCKK
+566 GQKITVECKK
-576 EIFGL
+576 GIFGL
-581 FKRNKKVTVKR
+581 FIKNKKVTVKK
-592 IRDFLVSNN
+592 IKDFLISNN
-601 YMSDSDEITG
+601 YMSASDEMTG

-624 DFRRMLENKTVN
+624 DFRKMLENKIVN

-710 MWETNDNLMQIIFS
+710 MLETNDNLMQIIFS
-724 DHYTIRDVLERERED
+724 GHYTIKDVIESERKD

-763 PIYRTLDIIGDVT
+763 PIYRTLDIISDVT

-801 VSRRDK
+801 ISRRDK

-812 KHMDKQEV
+812 KNMDKQEV

-829 LLGELDKKTDNEL
+829 LLGELENKSDNQL
-842 QSEVLFLYFMQLGI
+842 QSEVLFLYFMQLGK
-856 CMYSGDPIDIT
+856 CMYSGEPIDIT

-901 NGEKSDNYPI
+901 NGEKSDIYPI
-911 NKDIRDKMSSIWKH
+911 NKDIRDKMTSTWKH

-957 QLVETRQSTKA
+957 QLVETRQSTKV

-1030 KFFQNNPKYS
+1030 NFFLKHQTYS

-1045 VYKRKIEVD
+1045 VYKRNIEVD

-1081 YAFCRTRGQNGGFFD
+1081 YAFCRKGGFFD
-1096 QQPKPA
+1096 QMPVTAKE
-1102 GANLV
+1102 GLV
-1107 PRKKNLPSEKYGG
+1107 SRKKNLPSEKYGG
-1120 YNGTTVTYF
+1120 YNKPTASYF

-1141 KTDIMIV
+1141 KQDIMIV
-1148 PVELLYSH
+1148 PVELMVSEKVL
-1156 NLLQNEEFAV
+1156 NDEKFAV
-1166 NYIRQEIARIT
+1166 DYIQQQIAQISNRKI
-1177 NKKQEEIVN
+1177 EEIINV
-1186 ISFPLGLRPL
+1186 SFPLGLRPL

-1201 LSFDGFEACIASKK
+1201 FSFDGFEACVTGKANGGKILGISSLVALKMDNKK
-1215 TYGQQLG
+1215 DNYI
-1222 MCSLMSLKLSEEN
+1222 
-1235 MKYVKKIENYLNKKN
+1235 KKIEKYIEKRKLNI
-1250 ANKNIIYDE
+1250 NIKLDE
-1259 KYDGINS
+1259 KYDGINYES
-1266 MINIKLYDELTE
+1266 NQMIYNILVE
-1278 KLLNTCYR
+1278 KAQCSIY
-1286 IVYEKT
+1286 KT
-1292 GDIILKG
+1292 MFGSLVEGLENAKG
-1299 KDKFSNLSFDLQC
+1299 IFEQLSLEEQC
-1312 QILMNIIDVLKTG
+1312 LCINSLINVFKTG
-1325 RNSGC
+1325 RSSGC
-1330 NLKVIGGSVNAANYI
+1330 DLTLIGGKKQAAVCTV
-1345 INSRISNWKKDY
+1345 SSKVSNWGKNYKY
-1357 NSVKIIDESASGIF
+1357 VKIIDESASGIF

>member
-1 MKKRTIEE
+1 M
-9 YYLGLDIGTNSVGYA
+9 
-24 VTDPQYK
+24 
-31 ILKYHGEPMWG
+31 
-42 SHVFEEG
+42 
-49 SQCAERRGFRTA
+49 
-61 RRRLNRRQQRVRF
+61 
-74 VQEIFAHEIEKVDS
+74 
-88 RFFLRIKE
+88 
-96 SALYREDANGN
+96 
-107 DPFILFNDNGY
+107 
-118 TDKEYYL
+118 
-125 KYPTIHHLIMDLID
+125 
-139 DENPH
+139 
-144 DVRLVYLAVAW
+144 
-155 LVAHRGHFLSDVE
+155 
-168 KTNVEKVLDF
+168 
-178 STSYNAFKEMYHS
+178 
-191 IGQDI
+191 
-196 PWVDEE
+196 
-202 ETFKNILLK
+202 
-211 KCGVKDKEKAFKD
+211 
-224 ELFKNNSN
+224 
-232 KKTSEGTEENDI
+232 
-244 LGANSVITLLSGGT
+244 
-258 VTADKLFVQA
+258 
-268 EFQDKISIS
+268 
-277 FKKNEDEFEQILTE
+277 
-291 LDEYAEYLLKI
+291 
-302 RAVYDWAV
+302 
-310 LYEASQGQVYI
+310 
-321 SKAKIE
+321 
-327 VYEQHKKDLAGLK
+327 
-340 AFIRKYC
+340 
-347 PDKYNE
+347 
-353 IFRDAGDNNYV
+353 
-364 AYSYNFN
+364 
-371 SLNLDEGEKRP
+371 
-382 KRKALQEDFCTY
+382 
-394 IRKIVKDI
+394 
-402 KCEMED
+402 
-408 KEFYEDMGKRLEL
+408 
-421 GTFMPKQVNTD
+421 
-432 NRVLPYQLYYFE
+432 
-444 LARLLEKVSS
+444 
-454 YLPFINEKDS
+454 
-464 EGYITKEKLLSI
+464 
-476 MEFRIPYYVGPLHRD
+476 
-491 HKENNSFAW
+491 
-500 IKRKAQGRI
+500 
-509 YPWNY
+509 
-514 EEKIDLDASE
+514 
-524 QAFID
+524 
-529 KMTNQCSYLP
+529 
-539 GEDVLPK
+539 
-546 YSLLYCKYEV
+546 
-556 LNEINNIKIN
+556 
-566 GQRITVNCKK
+566 
-576 EIFGL
+576 
-581 FKRNKKVTVKR
+581 
-592 IRDFLVSNN
+592 
-601 YMSDSDEITG
+601 
-611 LDISVKSSLKSYH
+611 KSYH

-978 ETEVVYVKAGLASE
+978 KTEVVYVKAGLASE

-1081 YAFCRTRGQNGGFFD
+1081 YAFCRKGGFFD
-1096 QQPKPA
+1096 QMPVTAKE
-1102 GANLV
+1102 GLV
-1107 PRKKNLPSEKYGG
+1107 SRKKNLPSEKYGG
-1120 YNGTTVTYF
+1120 YNKPTASYF

-1141 KTDIMIV
+1141 KQDIMIV
-1148 PVELLYSH
+1148 PVELMVGEKVL
-1156 NLLQNEEFAV
+1156 NDKNFAV
-1166 NYIRQEIARIT
+1166 GYIQQQIAQISNR
-1177 NKKQEEIVN
+1177 KVEEIVN
-1186 ISFPLGLRPL
+1186 VSFPLGLRPL

-1201 LSFDGFEACIASKK
+1201 FSFDGFEACVTGKANGGKI
-1215 TYGQQLG
+1215 LG
-1222 MCSLMSLKLSEEN
+1222 ISSLVALK
-1235 MKYVKKIENYLNKKN
+1235 MDNKKDN
-1250 ANKNIIYDE
+1250 YIKKVEKYIEKRKLNINIKLDE
-1259 KYDGINS
+1259 KYDGINYES
-1266 MINIKLYDELTE
+1266 NQMIYNILVE
-1278 KLLNTCYR
+1278 KIQCSIY
-1286 IVYEKT
+1286 KT
-1292 GDIILKG
+1292 MFGSLVEGLENAKSI
-1299 KDKFSNLSFDLQC
+1299 FEQLSLEEQC
-1312 QILMNIIDVLKTG
+1312 LCINSLINVFKTG
-1325 RNSGC
+1325 RSSGC
-1330 NLKVIGGSVNAANYI
+1330 DLTLIGGKKQAAVCTV
-1345 INSRISNWKKDY
+1345 SSKVSNWGKNYKC
-1357 NSVKIIDESASGIF
+1357 VKIIDESASGIF

>member
-1 MKKRTIEE
+1 MKKRAIEE

-61 RRRLNRRQQRVRF
+61 RRRLNRRQQRVRL
-74 VQEIFAHEIEKVDS
+74 VQEIFAHEIEKVDT
-88 RFFLRIKE
+88 RFFLRLKE

-178 STSYNAFKEMYHS
+178 STSYNALKEMYS
-191 IGQDI
+191 GIGQDL
-196 PWVDEE
+196 PWIDEE

-224 ELFKNNSN
+224 KLLKNNSN
-232 KKTSEGTEENDI
+232 KKNSDITEESEV
-244 LGANSVITLLSGGT
+244 LGISAVITLLSGGT
-258 VTADKLFVQA
+258 VAADKLFVQA

-310 LYEASQGQVYI
+310 LYEASKGQVYI

-371 SLNLDEGEKRP
+371 SLNLTDGEKRP
-382 KRKALQEDFCTY
+382 KRKASQEDFCTY

-408 KEFYEDMGKRLEL
+408 EEFYDDMWQRLEL

-444 LARLLEKVSS
+444 LARLLGRVSA
-454 YLPFINEKDS
+454 YLPFINEKDND
-464 EGYITKEKLLSI
+464 GYITKEKLLSI
-476 MEFRIPYYVGPLHRD
+476 MEFRIPYYVGPLHRENKD
-491 HKENNSFAW
+491 NNSFAW

-524 QAFID
+524 QAFIN

-566 GQRITVNCKK
+566 GQKITVECKK
-576 EIFGL
+576 GIFGL
-581 FKRNKKVTVKR
+581 FKKNKKVTVKK
-592 IRDFLVSNN
+592 IKDFLISNN
-601 YMSDSDEITG
+601 YMGTSDEITG

-624 DFRRMLENKTVN
+624 DFRKMLENKIVN

-657 KYLEENYPNISE
+657 RYLEENYPNISE

-710 MWETNDNLMQIIFS
+710 MLETNDNLMQIIFS
-724 DHYTIRDVLERERED
+724 DHYMIKDALERERKD

-763 PIYRTLDIIGDVT
+763 PIYRTLDIISDVT

-801 VSRRDK
+801 ISRRDK

-812 KHMDKQEV
+812 KNMDKQEV

-973 KTMFP
+973 KMMFP

-992 FRHAFGIIKSR
+992 FRHVFGIIKSR

-1030 KFFQNNPKYS
+1030 NFFLKHQTYS

-1045 VYKRKIEVD
+1045 VYKRRIEAD
-1054 GKPIWN
+1054 GKLIWN
-1060 GQESLSFVIKMLGKN
+1060 GQESLSFVKKMLGKN

-1081 YAFCRTRGQNGGFFD
+1081 YAFCRKGGFFD
-1096 QQPKPA
+1096 QMPVTAKE
-1102 GANLV
+1102 GLV
-1107 PRKKNLPSEKYGG
+1107 SRKKDLPSEKYGG
-1120 YNGTTVTYF
+1120 YNKPTASYF
-1129 IMAKYTEKVKKE
+1129 IMAKYTEKGKKE
-1141 KTDIMIV
+1141 KQDIMIV
-1148 PVELLYSH
+1148 PVELMVGEKVL
-1156 NLLQNEEFAV
+1156 NDKKFAV
-1166 NYIRQEIARIT
+1166 DYIQQQIAQISNRKI
-1177 NKKQEEIVN
+1177 EEIVN
-1186 ISFPLGLRPL
+1186 VSFPLGLRPL

-1201 LSFDGFEACIASKK
+1201 FSFDGFEACVTGKSS
-1215 TYGQQLG
+1215 GGRQLG
-1222 MCSLMSLKLSEEN
+1222 MSSLMPLKISHEKES
-1235 MKYVKKIENYLNKKN
+1235 YIKKIENYINKKS
-1250 ANKNIIYDE
+1250 KNPNIKPDE

-1266 MINIKLYDELTE
+1266 MINIKLYDELTD

-1286 IVYEKT
+1286 IVYKKT
-1292 GDIILKG
+1292 GDVILKG
-1299 KDKFSNLSFDLQC
+1299 KEKFESLSIDVQC
-1312 QILMNIIDVLKTG
+1312 QTLMNIIDVLKTG
-1325 RNSGC
+1325 RNGGC
-1330 NLKVIGGSVNAANYI
+1330 NLKDIGGTANAANYI
-1345 INSRISNWKKDY
+1345 INSRISNWKNYK
-1357 NSVKIIDESASGIF
+1357 SVKIIDESASGIF
-1371 RKESENILEWL
+1371 RKESENVLEWL

>member
-1 MKKRTIEE
+1 MKKRTIKE

-211 KCGVKDKEKAFKD
+211 RCGVKDKEKAFKD

-232 KKTSEGTEENDI
+232 KKTFEGTEENDI
-244 LGANSVITLLSGGT
+244 LGTNAVITLLSGGT

-382 KRKALQEDFCTY
+382 KRKASQEDFCTY

-432 NRVLPYQLYYFE
+432 NRVIPYQLYYFE

-566 GQRITVNCKK
+566 GQKITVDCKK
-576 EIFGL
+576 GIFGL
-581 FKRNKKVTVKR
+581 FKRNKKVTVKK

-601 YMSDSDEITG
+601 YMSDSDEISG

-657 KYLEENYPNISE
+657 KYLEESYPNISE

-1030 KFFQNNPKYS
+1030 KFFLKHQTYS

-1054 GKPIWN
+1054 GKLIWN

-1081 YAFCRTRGQNGGFFD
+1081 YAFCRKGGFFD
-1096 QQPKPA
+1096 QMPVTAKE
-1102 GANLV
+1102 GLV
-1107 PRKKNLPSEKYGG
+1107 SRKKNLPSEKYGG
-1120 YNGTTVTYF
+1120 YNKPAASYF
-1129 IMAKYTEKVKKE
+1129 IMAKYTEKVMKE
-1141 KTDIMIV
+1141 KQDIMIV
-1148 PVELLYSH
+1148 PVELMVGEKVL
-1156 NLLQNEEFAV
+1156 NDKNFAV
-1166 NYIRQEIARIT
+1166 GYIQQQIAQISNR
-1177 NKKQEEIVN
+1177 KVEEIINV
-1186 ISFPLGLRPL
+1186 SFPLGLRPL

-1201 LSFDGFEACIASKK
+1201 FSFDGFEACVTGKANGGKILGISSLVALKMDNKK
-1215 TYGQQLG
+1215 DNYI
-1222 MCSLMSLKLSEEN
+1222 
-1235 MKYVKKIENYLNKKN
+1235 KKIEKYIEKRKLNI
-1250 ANKNIIYDE
+1250 NIKLDE
-1259 KYDGINS
+1259 KYDGINYES
-1266 MINIKLYDELTE
+1266 NQMIYNILVE
-1278 KLLNTCYR
+1278 KIQCSIY
-1286 IVYEKT
+1286 KT
-1292 GDIILKG
+1292 MFGSLVEGLENAKSI
-1299 KDKFSNLSFDLQC
+1299 FEQLSLEEQC
-1312 QILMNIIDVLKTG
+1312 LCINSLINVFKTG
-1325 RNSGC
+1325 RSSGC
-1330 NLKVIGGSVNAANYI
+1330 DLTLIGGKKQAAVCTV
-1345 INSRISNWKKDY
+1345 SSKVSNWKKNY
-1357 NSVKIIDESASGIF
+1357 TCVKIIDESASGIF

>member
-1 MKKRTIEE
+1 MKKRAIEE

-88 RFFLRIKE
+88 RFFLRLKE

-107 DPFILFNDNGY
+107 DPFILFNDKGY
-118 TDKEYYL
+118 TDKEYYF

-178 STSYNAFKEMYHS
+178 STSYNAFKEMYHG

-196 PWVDEE
+196 PWIDEE
-202 ETFKNILLK
+202 EIFRNILLK

-232 KKTSEGTEENDI
+232 KNNSDKDNEVLGTN
-244 LGANSVITLLSGGT
+244 AVITLLSGGT
-258 VTADKLFVQA
+258 VTADKLFAQA

-291 LDEYAEYLLKI
+291 LDEYTEYLLKI

-310 LYEASQGQVYI
+310 LYEASKGQVYI

-382 KRKALQEDFCTY
+382 KRKASQEDFCTY

-408 KEFYEDMGKRLEL
+408 KEFYDDMWQRLEL

-432 NRVLPYQLYYFE
+432 NRVIPYQLYYFE
-444 LARLLEKVSS
+444 LARLLERVSA
-454 YLPFINEKDS
+454 YLPFINEKDDA
-464 EGYITKEKLLSI
+464 GYITKEKLLSI
-476 MEFRIPYYVGPLHRD
+476 MEYRTPYYVGPLH
-491 HKENNSFAW
+491 KENSSFAW
-500 IKRKAQGRI
+500 IERKAKGRI

-524 QAFID
+524 QAFIN

-556 LNEINNIKIN
+556 LNEINNIKVN
-566 GQRITVNCKK
+566 GQKITVECKK
-576 EIFGL
+576 GIFGL
-581 FKRNKKVTVKR
+581 FKKNKKVTVKK
-592 IRDFLVSNN
+592 IRDFLISNN

-624 DFRRMLENKTVN
+624 DFRRMLENKIVN

-681 DFGRLSEKFLTGIKG
+681 DFGRLSEKFLTEIKG
-696 VVKETGEILSVIQI
+696 VVKETGEITGEILSVIQI

-724 DHYTIRDVLERERED
+724 DHYTIRDVLERERKD
-739 YYSEHPASVEQIL
+739 YYSEHPAGVEQIL
-752 SDMYI
+752 SDMYV

-812 KHMDKQEV
+812 KNMDKQEV

-829 LLGELDKKTDNEL
+829 LLGELEKKSDNEL
-842 QSEVLFLYFMQLGI
+842 QSEVLFLYFMQLGK
-856 CMYSGDPIDIT
+856 CMYSGEPIDIT

-901 NGEKSDNYPI
+901 NGEKSDIYPI
-911 NKDIRDKMSSIWKH
+911 NKSIRDKMISTWKS
-925 YRKEGLISEE
+925 YRKKGLISEE

-973 KTMFP
+973 KMMFP

-1030 KFFQNNPKYS
+1030 NFFLRPQPYS

-1045 VYKRKIEVD
+1045 VYKKKIEVD
-1054 GKPIWN
+1054 GKLIWN

-1081 YAFCRTRGQNGGFFD
+1081 YAFCRKGGFFD
-1096 QQPKPA
+1096 QMPVTAKE
-1102 GANLV
+1102 GLV
-1107 PRKKNLPSEKYGG
+1107 SRKKDLPSEKYGG
-1120 YNGTTVTYF
+1120 YNKPTASYF

-1141 KTDIMIV
+1141 KQDIMIV
-1148 PVELLYSH
+1148 PVELMVSEKVL
-1156 NLLQNEEFAV
+1156 NDKKFAV
-1166 NYIRQEIARIT
+1166 GYIQQQIAQISNRKI
-1177 NKKQEEIVN
+1177 EEIVN
-1186 ISFPLGLRPL
+1186 VSFPMGLRPI

-1201 LSFDGFEACIASKK
+1201 FSFDGFEACVTGKDSGGKQIS
-1215 TYGQQLG
+1215 
-1222 MCSLMSLKLSEEN
+1222 MSSLASLKVSQEN
-1235 MKYVKKIENYLNKKN
+1235 EKYIKKVERFVEKKEVN
-1250 ANKNIIYDE
+1250 AKITLDE
-1259 KYDGINS
+1259 KYDGINKNMNLEIYRMLQQKIIKS
-1266 MINIKLYDELTE
+1266 CFGVAFGNLSDVLEKGENKFVTLKTEMQCEALLNMIN
-1278 KLLNTCYR
+1278 
-1286 IVYEKT
+1286 V
-1292 GDIILKG
+1292 
-1299 KDKFSNLSFDLQC
+1299 F
-1312 QILMNIIDVLKTG
+1312 KTG
-1325 RNSGC
+1325 RSGTC
-1330 NLKVIGGSVNAANYI
+1330 NLKSIGGVEKAASYRI
-1345 INSRISNWKKDY
+1345 SSKISNWKKNY
-1357 NSVKIIDESASGIF
+1357 TYVKIIDESASGIF

>member
-202 ETFKNILLK
+202 EKFKNILLK
-211 KCGVKDKEKAFKD
+211 RCGVKDKEKAFKD
-224 ELFKNNSN
+224 ELFKNHSN
-232 KKTSEGTEENDI
+232 KKASEGTEENDI
-244 LGANSVITLLSGGT
+244 LGTNAVITLLSGGT

-382 KRKALQEDFCTY
+382 KRKASQEDFCTY

-432 NRVLPYQLYYFE
+432 NRVIPYQLYYFE

-491 HKENNSFAW
+491 HKEDNSFAW

-566 GQRITVNCKK
+566 GQRITVDCKK

-696 VVKETGEILSVIQI
+696 VVKGGDLSVIQM

-724 DHYTIRDVLERERED
+724 DHYMIKDALERERED

-1081 YAFCRTRGQNGGFFD
+1081 YAFCRKGGFFD
-1096 QQPKPA
+1096 QMPVTAKE
-1102 GANLV
+1102 GLV
-1107 PRKKNLPSEKYGG
+1107 SRKKNLPSEKYGG
-1120 YNGTTVTYF
+1120 YNKPTASYF

-1141 KTDIMIV
+1141 KQDIMIV
-1148 PVELLYSH
+1148 PVELMVGEKVL
-1156 NLLQNEEFAV
+1156 NDKNFAV
-1166 NYIRQEIARIT
+1166 GYIQQQIAQISNR
-1177 NKKQEEIVN
+1177 KVEEIVN
-1186 ISFPLGLRPL
+1186 VSFPLGLRPL

-1201 LSFDGFEACIASKK
+1201 FSFDGFEACLTGKANGGKI
-1215 TYGQQLG
+1215 LG
-1222 MCSLMSLKLSEEN
+1222 ISSLVALK
-1235 MKYVKKIENYLNKKN
+1235 MDNKKDN
-1250 ANKNIIYDE
+1250 YIKKVEKYIEKRKLNINIKLDE
-1259 KYDGINS
+1259 KYDGINYES
-1266 MINIKLYDELTE
+1266 NQMIYNILVE
-1278 KLLNTCYR
+1278 KIQCSIY
-1286 IVYEKT
+1286 KT
-1292 GDIILKG
+1292 MFGSLVEGLENAKSI
-1299 KDKFSNLSFDLQC
+1299 FEQLSLEEQC
-1312 QILMNIIDVLKTG
+1312 LCINSLINVFKTG
-1325 RNSGC
+1325 RSSGC
-1330 NLKVIGGSVNAANYI
+1330 DLTLIGGKKQAAVCTV
-1345 INSRISNWKKDY
+1345 SSKVSNWGKNYKC
-1357 NSVKIIDESASGIF
+1357 VKIIDESASGIF

>member
-1 MKKRTIEE
+1 MKKRAIEE

-107 DPFILFNDNGY
+107 DPFILFNDKGY

-178 STSYNAFKEMYHS
+178 STSYNAFKEMYHG

-196 PWVDEE
+196 PWIDEE
-202 ETFKNILLK
+202 EIFRNILLK

-232 KKTSEGTEENDI
+232 KNNSDKDNEVLGTN
-244 LGANSVITLLSGGT
+244 AVITLLSGGT
-258 VTADKLFVQA
+258 VTADKLFAQA

-310 LYEASQGQVYI
+310 LYEASKGQVYI

-382 KRKALQEDFCTY
+382 KRKASQEDFCTY

-408 KEFYEDMGKRLEL
+408 KEFYDDMWQRLEL
-421 GTFMPKQVNTD
+421 GIFMPKQVNTD
-432 NRVLPYQLYYFE
+432 NRVIPYQLYYFE
-444 LARLLEKVSS
+444 LARLLEGVSA
-454 YLPFINEKDS
+454 YLPFINEKDDA
-464 EGYITKEKLLSI
+464 GYITKEKLLSI
-476 MEFRIPYYVGPLHRD
+476 MEYRTPYYVGPLH
-491 HKENNSFAW
+491 KENSSFAW
-500 IKRKAQGRI
+500 IERKAKGRI

-524 QAFID
+524 QAFIN

-556 LNEINNIKIN
+556 LNEINNIKVN
-566 GQRITVNCKK
+566 GQKITVECKK
-576 EIFGL
+576 GIFGL
-581 FKRNKKVTVKR
+581 FKKNKKVTVKK
-592 IRDFLVSNN
+592 IRDFLISNN

-624 DFRRMLENKTVN
+624 DFRKMLENKIVN

-681 DFGRLSEKFLTGIKG
+681 DFGRLSEKFLTEIKG

-724 DHYTIRDVLERERED
+724 DHYTIRDVLERERKD
-739 YYSEHPASVEQIL
+739 YYSEHPAGVEQIL
-752 SDMYI
+752 SDMYV

-812 KHMDKQEV
+812 KHMDRQEV
-820 REISKEISE
+820 REISK
-829 LLGELDKKTDNEL
+829 LLDEKTDNEL

-881 PQAYVKDDSLNNK
+881 PQAYVKDDSFNNK

-901 NGEKSDNYPI
+901 NGEKSDIYPI
-911 NKDIRDKMSSIWKH
+911 NKNIRDKMESIWNH
-925 YRKEGLISEE
+925 YRNKGLISEE

-1030 KFFQNNPKYS
+1030 NFFLKHQTYS

-1054 GKPIWN
+1054 EKLIWN
-1060 GQESLSFVIKMLGKN
+1060 GQESLSFVIKMLSKN

-1081 YAFCRTRGQNGGFFD
+1081 YAFCRKGGFFD
-1096 QQPKPA
+1096 QMPVTAKE
-1102 GANLV
+1102 GLV
-1107 PRKKNLPSEKYGG
+1107 SRKKDLPSEKYGG
-1120 YNGTTVTYF
+1120 YNKPTASYF

-1141 KTDIMIV
+1141 KQDIMIV
-1148 PVELLYSH
+1148 PVELMVSEKVL
-1156 NLLQNEEFAV
+1156 NDKKFAV
-1166 NYIRQEIARIT
+1166 GYIQQQIAQISNRKI
-1177 NKKQEEIVN
+1177 EEIVN
-1186 ISFPLGLRPL
+1186 VSFPMGLRPI

-1201 LSFDGFEACIASKK
+1201 FSFDGFEACVTGKANGGKILGISSLVALKMDNKK
-1215 TYGQQLG
+1215 DNYI
-1222 MCSLMSLKLSEEN
+1222 
-1235 MKYVKKIENYLNKKN
+1235 KKIEKYIEKRKLNI
-1250 ANKNIIYDE
+1250 NIKLDE
-1259 KYDGINS
+1259 KYDGINYES
-1266 MINIKLYDELTE
+1266 NQMIYNILVE
-1278 KLLNTCYR
+1278 KAQCSIY
-1286 IVYEKT
+1286 KT
-1292 GDIILKG
+1292 MFGSLVEGLENAKSI
-1299 KDKFSNLSFDLQC
+1299 FEQLSLEEQC
-1312 QILMNIIDVLKTG
+1312 LCINSLINVFKTG
-1325 RNSGC
+1325 RSSGC
-1330 NLKVIGGSVNAANYI
+1330 DLTLIGGKKQAAVCTV
-1345 INSRISNWKKDY
+1345 SSKVSNWGKNYKY
-1357 NSVKIIDESASGIF
+1357 VKMIDESASGIF

>member
-244 LGANSVITLLSGGT
+244 LGTNAVITLLSGGT

-347 PDKYNE
+347 TDKYNE

-382 KRKALQEDFCTY
+382 KRKASQEDFCTY

-566 GQRITVNCKK
+566 GQRITVDCKK

-978 ETEVVYVKAGLASE
+978 KTEVVYVKAGLASE

-1081 YAFCRTRGQNGGFFD
+1081 YAFCRKGGFFD
-1096 QQPKPA
+1096 QMPVTAKE
-1102 GANLV
+1102 GLV
-1107 PRKKNLPSEKYGG
+1107 SRKKNLPSEKYGG
-1120 YNGTTVTYF
+1120 YNKPTASYF

-1141 KTDIMIV
+1141 KQDIMIV
-1148 PVELLYSH
+1148 PVELMVGEKVL
-1156 NLLQNEEFAV
+1156 NDKNFAV
-1166 NYIRQEIARIT
+1166 GYIQQQIAQISNR
-1177 NKKQEEIVN
+1177 KVEEIVN
-1186 ISFPLGLRPL
+1186 VSFPLGLRPL

-1201 LSFDGFEACIASKK
+1201 FSFDGFEACVTGKANGGKI
-1215 TYGQQLG
+1215 LG
-1222 MCSLMSLKLSEEN
+1222 ISSLVALK
-1235 MKYVKKIENYLNKKN
+1235 MDNKKDN
-1250 ANKNIIYDE
+1250 YIKKVEKYIEKRKLNINIKLDE
-1259 KYDGINS
+1259 KYDGINYES
-1266 MINIKLYDELTE
+1266 NQMIYNILVE
-1278 KLLNTCYR
+1278 KIQCSIY
-1286 IVYEKT
+1286 KT
-1292 GDIILKG
+1292 MFGSLVEGLENAKSI
-1299 KDKFSNLSFDLQC
+1299 FEQLSLEEQC
-1312 QILMNIIDVLKTG
+1312 LCINSLINVFKTG
-1325 RNSGC
+1325 RSSGC
-1330 NLKVIGGSVNAANYI
+1330 DLTLIGGKKQAAVCTV
-1345 INSRISNWKKDY
+1345 SSKVSNWGKNYKC
-1357 NSVKIIDESASGIF
+1357 VKIIDESASGIF

>member
-244 LGANSVITLLSGGT
+244 LGTNSVITLLSGGT

-500 IKRKAQGRI
+500 IKRKGQGRI

-566 GQRITVNCKK
+566 GQKITVDCKK
-576 EIFGL
+576 GIFGL
-581 FKRNKKVTVKR
+581 FKRNKKVTVKK

-601 YMSDSDEITG
+601 YMSDSDEISG

-752 SDMYI
+752 SDMYV

-1024 HSTFTK
+1024 HSTFTE
-1030 KFFQNNPKYS
+1030 KFFLKHQTYS

-1054 GKPIWN
+1054 GKSIWN

-1081 YAFCRTRGQNGGFFD
+1081 YAFCRKGGFFD
-1096 QQPKPA
+1096 QMPVTAKE
-1102 GANLV
+1102 GLV
-1107 PRKKNLPSEKYGG
+1107 SRKKNLPSEKYGG
-1120 YNGTTVTYF
+1120 YNKPTASYF

-1141 KTDIMIV
+1141 KQDIMIV
-1148 PVELLYSH
+1148 PVELMVGEKVL
-1156 NLLQNEEFAV
+1156 NDKNFAV
-1166 NYIRQEIARIT
+1166 GYIQQQIAQISNR
-1177 NKKQEEIVN
+1177 KVEEIVN
-1186 ISFPLGLRPL
+1186 VSFPLGLRPL

-1201 LSFDGFEACIASKK
+1201 FSFDGFEACVTGKANGGKI
-1215 TYGQQLG
+1215 LG
-1222 MCSLMSLKLSEEN
+1222 ISSLVALK
-1235 MKYVKKIENYLNKKN
+1235 MDNKKDN
-1250 ANKNIIYDE
+1250 YIKKVEKYIEKRKLNINIKLDE
-1259 KYDGINS
+1259 KYDGINYES
-1266 MINIKLYDELTE
+1266 NQMIYNILVE
-1278 KLLNTCYR
+1278 KIQCSIY
-1286 IVYEKT
+1286 KT
-1292 GDIILKG
+1292 MFGSLVEGLENAKSI
-1299 KDKFSNLSFDLQC
+1299 FEQLSLEEQC
-1312 QILMNIIDVLKTG
+1312 LCINSLINVFKTG
-1325 RNSGC
+1325 RSSGC
-1330 NLKVIGGSVNAANYI
+1330 DLTLIGGKKQAAVCTV
-1345 INSRISNWKKDY
+1345 SSKVSNWGKNYKC
-1357 NSVKIIDESASGIF
+1357 VKIIDESASGIF

>member
-88 RFFLRIKE
+88 RFYLRIKE

-202 ETFKNILLK
+202 EKFKNILLK
-211 KCGVKDKEKAFKD
+211 RCGVKDKEKAFKD
-224 ELFKNNSN
+224 ELFKNHSN
-232 KKTSEGTEENDI
+232 KKASEGTEENDI
-244 LGANSVITLLSGGT
+244 LGTNAVITLLSGGT

-371 SLNLDEGEKRP
+371 SMNLDEGEKRP
-382 KRKALQEDFCTY
+382 KRKASQEDFCTY

-402 KCEMED
+402 KCEIED

-432 NRVLPYQLYYFE
+432 NRVIPYQLYYFE

-491 HKENNSFAW
+491 NKENNSFAW
-500 IKRKAQGRI
+500 IKRKAKGRI

-566 GQRITVNCKK
+566 GQKITVDCKK
-576 EIFGL
+576 GIFGL

-752 SDMYI
+752 SDMYV

-1015 LNVVCGNVY
+1015 LNIVCGNVY
-1024 HSTFTK
+1024 HSTFTE
-1030 KFFQNNPKYS
+1030 KFFRNNPKYS

-1081 YAFCRTRGQNGGFFD
+1081 YAFCRKGGFFD
-1096 QQPKPA
+1096 QMPVTAKE
-1102 GANLV
+1102 GLV
-1107 PRKKNLPSEKYGG
+1107 SRKKNLPSEKYGG
-1120 YNGTTVTYF
+1120 YNKPTASYF

-1141 KTDIMIV
+1141 KQDIMIV
-1148 PVELLYSH
+1148 PVELMVGEKVL
-1156 NLLQNEEFAV
+1156 NDKNFAV
-1166 NYIRQEIARIT
+1166 GYIQQQIAQISNR
-1177 NKKQEEIVN
+1177 KVEEIINV
-1186 ISFPLGLRPL
+1186 SFPLGLRPL

-1201 LSFDGFEACIASKK
+1201 FSFDGFEACVTGKANGGKILGISSLVALKMDNKK
-1215 TYGQQLG
+1215 DNYI
-1222 MCSLMSLKLSEEN
+1222 
-1235 MKYVKKIENYLNKKN
+1235 KKIEKYIEKRKLNI
-1250 ANKNIIYDE
+1250 NIKLDE
-1259 KYDGINS
+1259 KYDGINYES
-1266 MINIKLYDELTE
+1266 NQMIYNILVE
-1278 KLLNTCYR
+1278 KIQCSIY
-1286 IVYEKT
+1286 KT
-1292 GDIILKG
+1292 MFGSLVEGLENAKSI
-1299 KDKFSNLSFDLQC
+1299 FEQLSLEEQC
-1312 QILMNIIDVLKTG
+1312 LCINSLINVFKTG
-1325 RNSGC
+1325 RSSGC
-1330 NLKVIGGSVNAANYI
+1330 DLTLIGGKKQAAVCTV
-1345 INSRISNWKKDY
+1345 SSKVSNWKK
-1357 NSVKIIDESASGIF
+1357 NHTCVKIIDESASGIF

>member
-1 MKKRTIEE
+1 MKKRAIEE

-61 RRRLNRRQQRVRF
+61 RRRLNRRQQRVRL

-88 RFFLRIKE
+88 RFFLRLKE

-178 STSYNAFKEMYHS
+178 STSYNALKEMYS
-191 IGQDI
+191 GIGQDL
-196 PWVDEE
+196 PWIDEE

-224 ELFKNNSN
+224 KLLKNNSN
-232 KKTSEGTEENDI
+232 KKNSDITEESEV
-244 LGANSVITLLSGGT
+244 LGISAVITLLSGGT
-258 VTADKLFVQA
+258 VAADKLFVQA

-310 LYEASQGQVYI
+310 LYEASKGQVYI

-371 SLNLDEGEKRP
+371 SLNLTDGEKRP
-382 KRKALQEDFCTY
+382 KRKASQEDFCTY

-408 KEFYEDMGKRLEL
+408 KEFYDDMWQRLEL

-444 LARLLEKVSS
+444 LARLLGRVSA
-454 YLPFINEKDS
+454 YLPFINEKDND
-464 EGYITKEKLLSI
+464 GYITKEKLLSI
-476 MEFRIPYYVGPLHRD
+476 MEFRIPYYVGPLHRENKD
-491 HKENNSFAW
+491 NNSFAW

-524 QAFID
+524 QAFIN

-566 GQRITVNCKK
+566 GQKITVECKK
-576 EIFGL
+576 GIFGL
-581 FKRNKKVTVKR
+581 FKKNKKVTVKK
-592 IRDFLVSNN
+592 IKDFLISNN
-601 YMSDSDEITG
+601 YMGTSDEITG

-624 DFRRMLENKTVN
+624 DFRKMLENKIVN

-657 KYLEENYPNISE
+657 RYLEENYPNISE

-710 MWETNDNLMQIIFS
+710 MLETNDNLMKIIFS
-724 DHYTIRDVLERERED
+724 DHYMIKDALERERKD

-763 PIYRTLDIIGDVT
+763 PIYRTLDIISDVT

-801 VSRRDK
+801 ISRRDK

-812 KHMDKQEV
+812 KNMDKQEV

-973 KTMFP
+973 KMMFP

-992 FRHAFGIIKSR
+992 FRHVFGIIKSR

-1030 KFFQNNPKYS
+1030 NFFLKHQTYS

-1045 VYKRKIEVD
+1045 VYKRRIEAD
-1054 GKPIWN
+1054 GKLIWN
-1060 GQESLSFVIKMLGKN
+1060 GQESLSFVKKMLGKN

-1081 YAFCRTRGQNGGFFD
+1081 YAFCRKGGFFD
-1096 QQPKPA
+1096 QMPVTAKE
-1102 GANLV
+1102 GLV
-1107 PRKKNLPSEKYGG
+1107 SRKKDLPSEKYGG
-1120 YNGTTVTYF
+1120 YNKPTASYF
-1129 IMAKYTEKVKKE
+1129 IMAKYTEKGKKE
-1141 KTDIMIV
+1141 KQDIMIV
-1148 PVELLYSH
+1148 PVELMVGEKVL
-1156 NLLQNEEFAV
+1156 NDKKFAV
-1166 NYIRQEIARIT
+1166 DYIQQQIAQISNRKI
-1177 NKKQEEIVN
+1177 EEIVN
-1186 ISFPLGLRPL
+1186 VSFPLGLRPL

-1201 LSFDGFEACIASKK
+1201 FSFDGFEACVTGKSS
-1215 TYGQQLG
+1215 GGRQLG
-1222 MCSLMSLKLSEEN
+1222 MSSLMPLKISHEKES
-1235 MKYVKKIENYLNKKN
+1235 YIKKIENYINKKS
-1250 ANKNIIYDE
+1250 KNSNIKPDE

-1266 MINIKLYDELTE
+1266 MINIKLYDELTD

-1286 IVYEKT
+1286 IVYKKT
-1292 GDIILKG
+1292 GDVILKG
-1299 KDKFSNLSFDLQC
+1299 KEKFESLSIDVQC
-1312 QILMNIIDVLKTG
+1312 QTLMNIIDVLKTG
-1325 RNSGC
+1325 RNGGC
-1330 NLKVIGGSVNAANYI
+1330 NLKDIGGTANAANYI
-1345 INSRISNWKKDY
+1345 INSRISNWKNYK
-1357 NSVKIIDESASGIF
+1357 SVKIIDESASGIF
-1371 RKESENILEWL
+1371 RKESENVLEWL

>member
-1 MKKRTIEE
+1 MKKRVIEE

-139 DENPH
+139 DGNPH

-178 STSYNAFKEMYHS
+178 STSYNAFKEMYHG

-196 PWVDEE
+196 PWIDEE
-202 ETFKNILLK
+202 EIFRNILLK

-232 KKTSEGTEENDI
+232 KNNSDKDNEVLGTN
-244 LGANSVITLLSGGT
+244 AVITLLSGGT
-258 VTADKLFVQA
+258 VTADKLFAQA

-310 LYEASQGQVYI
+310 LYEASKGQVYI

-382 KRKALQEDFCTY
+382 KRKASQEDFCTY

-408 KEFYEDMGKRLEL
+408 KEFYDDMWQRLEL

-432 NRVLPYQLYYFE
+432 NRVIPYQLYYFE
-444 LARLLEKVSS
+444 LARLLERVSA
-454 YLPFINEKDS
+454 YLPFINEKDND
-464 EGYITKEKLLSI
+464 GYIAKEKLLSI
-476 MEFRIPYYVGPLHRD
+476 MEFRIPYYVGPLHR
-491 HKENNSFAW
+491 ENSSFAW

-524 QAFID
+524 QAFIN

-556 LNEINNIKIN
+556 LNEINNIKVN
-566 GQRITVNCKK
+566 GQKITVECKK
-576 EIFGL
+576 GIFGL
-581 FKRNKKVTVKR
+581 FKKNKKVTVKK
-592 IRDFLVSNN
+592 IRDFLISNN

-624 DFRRMLENKTVN
+624 DFRKMLENKIVN

-681 DFGRLSEKFLTGIKG
+681 DFGRLSEKFLTEIKG

-724 DHYTIRDVLERERED
+724 DHYTIRDVLERERKD
-739 YYSEHPASVEQIL
+739 YYSEHPAGVEQIL
-752 SDMYI
+752 SDMYV

-812 KHMDKQEV
+812 KHMDRQEV
-820 REISKEISE
+820 REISK
-829 LLGELDKKTDNEL
+829 LLDEKTDNEL

-881 PQAYVKDDSLNNK
+881 PQAYVKDDSFNNK

-901 NGEKSDNYPI
+901 NGEKSDIYPI
-911 NKDIRDKMSSIWKH
+911 NKNIRDKMGSIWNH
-925 YRKEGLISEE
+925 YRNKGLISEE

-973 KTMFP
+973 KMMFP

-1030 KFFQNNPKYS
+1030 NFFLKHQTYS

-1054 GKPIWN
+1054 EKLIWN
-1060 GQESLSFVIKMLGKN
+1060 GQESLSFVIKMLSKN

-1081 YAFCRTRGQNGGFFD
+1081 YAFCRKGGFFD
-1096 QQPKPA
+1096 QMPVTAKE
-1102 GANLV
+1102 GLV
-1107 PRKKNLPSEKYGG
+1107 SRKKDLPSEKYGG
-1120 YNGTTVTYF
+1120 YNKPTASYF

-1141 KTDIMIV
+1141 KQDIMIV
-1148 PVELLYSH
+1148 PVELMVGEKVL
-1156 NLLQNEEFAV
+1156 NDKKFAV
-1166 NYIRQEIARIT
+1166 GYIQQQIAQISNRKI
-1177 NKKQEEIVN
+1177 EEIVN
-1186 ISFPLGLRPL
+1186 VSFPMGLRPI

-1201 LSFDGFEACIASKK
+1201 FSFDGFEACVTGKANGGKILGISSLVALKMDNKK
-1215 TYGQQLG
+1215 DNYI
-1222 MCSLMSLKLSEEN
+1222 
-1235 MKYVKKIENYLNKKN
+1235 KKIEKYIEKRKLNI
-1250 ANKNIIYDE
+1250 NIKLDE
-1259 KYDGINS
+1259 KYDGINYES
-1266 MINIKLYDELTE
+1266 NQMIYNILVE
-1278 KLLNTCYR
+1278 KAQCSIY
-1286 IVYEKT
+1286 KT
-1292 GDIILKG
+1292 MFGSLVEGLENAKSI
-1299 KDKFSNLSFDLQC
+1299 FEQLSLEEQC
-1312 QILMNIIDVLKTG
+1312 LCINSLINVFKTG
-1325 RNSGC
+1325 RSSGC
-1330 NLKVIGGSVNAANYI
+1330 DLTLIGGKKQAAVCTV
-1345 INSRISNWKKDY
+1345 SSKVSNWGKNYKY
-1357 NSVKIIDESASGIF
+1357 VKMIDESASGIF

>member
-244 LGANSVITLLSGGT
+244 LGTNAVITLLSGGT

-566 GQRITVNCKK
+566 GQRITVDCKK

-724 DHYTIRDVLERERED
+724 DHYTIKDALERERED

-752 SDMYI
+752 SDMYV

-1030 KFFQNNPKYS
+1030 KFFQNNLKYS

-1081 YAFCRTRGQNGGFFD
+1081 YAFCRKGGFFD
-1096 QQPKPA
+1096 QMPVTAKE
-1102 GANLV
+1102 GLV
-1107 PRKKNLPSEKYGG
+1107 SRKKNLPSEKYGG
-1120 YNGTTVTYF
+1120 YNKPTASYF

-1141 KTDIMIV
+1141 KQDIMIV
-1148 PVELLYSH
+1148 PVELMVGEKVL
-1156 NLLQNEEFAV
+1156 NDKNFAV
-1166 NYIRQEIARIT
+1166 GYIQQQIAQISNR
-1177 NKKQEEIVN
+1177 KVEEIVN
-1186 ISFPLGLRPL
+1186 VSFPLGLRPL

-1201 LSFDGFEACIASKK
+1201 FSFDGFEACVTGKANGGKI
-1215 TYGQQLG
+1215 LG
-1222 MCSLMSLKLSEEN
+1222 ISSLVALK
-1235 MKYVKKIENYLNKKN
+1235 MDNKKDN
-1250 ANKNIIYDE
+1250 YIKKVEKYIEKRKLNINIKLDE
-1259 KYDGINS
+1259 KYDGINYES
-1266 MINIKLYDELTE
+1266 NQMIYNILVE
-1278 KLLNTCYR
+1278 KIQCSIY
-1286 IVYEKT
+1286 KT
-1292 GDIILKG
+1292 MFGSLVEGLENAKSI
-1299 KDKFSNLSFDLQC
+1299 FEQLSLEEQC
-1312 QILMNIIDVLKTG
+1312 LCINSLINVFKTG
-1325 RNSGC
+1325 RSSGC
-1330 NLKVIGGSVNAANYI
+1330 DLTLIGGKKQAAVCTV
-1345 INSRISNWKKDY
+1345 SSKVSNWGKNYKC
-1357 NSVKIIDESASGIF
+1357 VKIIDESASGIF

>member
-88 RFFLRIKE
+88 RFYLRIKE

-202 ETFKNILLK
+202 EKFKNILLK
-211 KCGVKDKEKAFKD
+211 RCGVKDKEKAFKD
-224 ELFKNNSN
+224 ELFKNHSN
-232 KKTSEGTEENDI
+232 KKASEGTEENDI
-244 LGANSVITLLSGGT
+244 LGTNAVITLLSGGT

-371 SLNLDEGEKRP
+371 SMNLDEGEKRP
-382 KRKALQEDFCTY
+382 KRKASQEDFCTY

-402 KCEMED
+402 KCEIED

-432 NRVLPYQLYYFE
+432 NRVIPYQLYYFE

-491 HKENNSFAW
+491 NKENNSFAW
-500 IKRKAQGRI
+500 IKRKAKGRI

-566 GQRITVNCKK
+566 GQKITVDCKK
-576 EIFGL
+576 GIFGL

-752 SDMYI
+752 SDMYV

-901 NGEKSDNYPI
+901 NEEKSDNYPI

-1015 LNVVCGNVY
+1015 LNIVCGNVY
-1024 HSTFTK
+1024 HSTFTE
-1030 KFFQNNPKYS
+1030 KFFRNNPKYS

-1081 YAFCRTRGQNGGFFD
+1081 YAFCRKGGFFD
-1096 QQPKPA
+1096 QMPVTAKE
-1102 GANLV
+1102 GLV
-1107 PRKKNLPSEKYGG
+1107 SRKKNLPSEKYGG
-1120 YNGTTVTYF
+1120 YNKPTASYF

-1141 KTDIMIV
+1141 KQDIMIV
-1148 PVELLYSH
+1148 PVELMVGEKVL
-1156 NLLQNEEFAV
+1156 NDKNFAV
-1166 NYIRQEIARIT
+1166 GYIQQQIAQISNR
-1177 NKKQEEIVN
+1177 KVEEIINV
-1186 ISFPLGLRPL
+1186 SFPLGLRPL

-1201 LSFDGFEACIASKK
+1201 FSFDGFEACVTGKANGGKILGISSLVALKMDNKK
-1215 TYGQQLG
+1215 DNYI
-1222 MCSLMSLKLSEEN
+1222 
-1235 MKYVKKIENYLNKKN
+1235 KKIEKYIEKRKLNI
-1250 ANKNIIYDE
+1250 NIKLDE
-1259 KYDGINS
+1259 KYDGINYES
-1266 MINIKLYDELTE
+1266 NQMIYNILVE
-1278 KLLNTCYR
+1278 KIQCSIY
-1286 IVYEKT
+1286 KT
-1292 GDIILKG
+1292 MFGSLVEGLENAKSI
-1299 KDKFSNLSFDLQC
+1299 FEQLSLEEQC
-1312 QILMNIIDVLKTG
+1312 LCINSLINVFKTG
-1325 RNSGC
+1325 RSSGC
-1330 NLKVIGGSVNAANYI
+1330 DLTLIGGKKQAAVCTV
-1345 INSRISNWKKDY
+1345 SSKVSNWKK
-1357 NSVKIIDESASGIF
+1357 NHTCVKIIDESASGIF